1 MFLLVHLDRHRDRM
15 GEILNRLVSDFGVPV
30 SICDDIQKFCPKC
43 ADSPGAES
51 DSSTIS
57 TTISIK
63 SAEHNHDDH
72 SKLSDNH
79 QKSLPKVFP
88 QNVPKVF
95 PQSIPKT
102 LPAVQKA
109 SVSSVP
115 IKPVLATPPPTARPT
130 QALTKV
136 LPLPPKNMAI
146 PLRVAPATQTAK
158 VVIAPP
164 KATTNGN
171 HHPPQQS
178 STQHHQQT
186 TQMMV
191 VKRKE
196 SPINAT
202 PEVKKAKIDPP
213 LKMIH
218 DEILLDDDD
227 DLGDQSDIMG
237 TVLKVLQ
244 NGGDMQF
251 NGSGGSSDDGASN
264 SSNIYDVDDDDDMKE
279 AWNPDFLTNFIT
291 SQPDIFSAT
300 TQESTRL
307 QQSKTTQMSTGKRVV
322 PPMLTVN
329 GKTRRGRI
337 VYTSHELNILEKYYE
352 EDPNACA
359 DPKKR
364 EVMCKTLSIDYHR
377 LKVWFQNR
385 RRKDKVKSQDGSVIS
400 FNGLDVLDNLDYS
413 PESTSLM
420 T

>member
-43 ADSPGAES
+43 SDSPESKS

-57 TTISIK
+57 TTVSIQ
-63 SAEHNHDDH
+63 SFEHNHDDH
-72 SKLSDNH
+72 SKLSDNR

-171 HHPPQQS
+171 HHPPQQLL
-178 STQHHQQT
+178 
-186 TQMMV
+186 
-191 VKRKE
+191 KE
-196 SPINAT
+196 
-202 PEVKKAKIDPP
+202 D
-213 LKMIH
+213 
-218 DEILLDDDD
+218 
-227 DLGDQSDIMG
+227 
-237 TVLKVLQ
+237 
-244 NGGDMQF
+244 
-251 NGSGGSSDDGASN
+251 
-264 SSNIYDVDDDDDMKE
+264 
-279 AWNPDFLTNFIT
+279 
-291 SQPDIFSAT
+291 
-300 TQESTRL
+300 
-307 QQSKTTQMSTGKRVV
+307 
-322 PPMLTVN
+322 
-329 GKTRRGRI
+329 
-337 VYTSHELNILEKYYE
+337 
-352 EDPNACA
+352 
-359 DPKKR
+359 
-364 EVMCKTLSIDYHR
+364 
-377 LKVWFQNR
+377 
-385 RRKDKVKSQDGSVIS
+385 
-400 FNGLDVLDNLDYS
+400 
-413 PESTSLM
+413 
-420 T
+420 